1 MSVMPAAK
9 NEPDEI
15 RIRKYRDTLVTGG
28 FALIAFGVWTL
39 LKSIVEASAMVRAE
53 LGNISYEELTRVDAQ
68 ELRAAVSSNILFI
81 VVMSVIIVILAVDLA
96 LRAYVGL
103 SARAV
108 GLQKKKKNGKAR
120 NGIVWLIFGVL
131 LVALNA
137 VSLVGSVVAT
147 GDTLKEHSVLYYIV
161 SLFVDVTSLVVTA
174 ELVLTGFRLRKL
186 DKGQDGMEGQRNAA

>member
-9 NEPDEI
+9 NEPNEI

-28 FALIAFGVWTL
+28 FALIAFGIWTL

-53 LGNISYEELTRVDAQ
+53 LGNISYEELTQVDAQ

-81 VVMSVIIVILAVDLA
+81 VVMSIIIVILAVDLA

-120 NGIVWLIFGVL
+120 SGIVWLIFGVL

-147 GDTLKEHSVLYYIV
+147 GDTLKEHSILYYIV

>member
-53 LGNISYEELTRVDAQ
+53 LGNISYDELTRVDAQ

-81 VVMSVIIVILAVDLA
+81 VVMGVIIVILAVDLA

-147 GDTLKEHSVLYYIV
+147 GDTLKEHSILYYIV

>member
-53 LGNISYEELTRVDAQ
+53 LGNISYDELTRVDAQ

-81 VVMSVIIVILAVDLA
+81 VVMGVIIVILAVDLA

-120 NGIVWLIFGVL
+120 SGIVWLIFGVL

-147 GDTLKEHSVLYYIV
+147 GDTLKEHSILYYIV

>member
-81 VVMSVIIVILAVDLA
+81 VVMSIIIVILAVDLA

>member
-9 NEPDEI
+9 NEPNEI

-53 LGNISYEELTRVDAQ
+53 LGNISYDELTRVDAQ

-81 VVMSVIIVILAVDLA
+81 VVMSIIIVILAVDLA

-131 LVALNA
+131 LVAVNA

-147 GDTLKEHSVLYYIV
+147 GDTLKEHSILYYIV

>member
-9 NEPDEI
+9 NEPNEI

-53 LGNISYEELTRVDAQ
+53 LGNISYDELTRVDAQ

-81 VVMSVIIVILAVDLA
+81 VVMSIIIVILAVDLA

-120 NGIVWLIFGVL
+120 NGIVWLIFGVM
-131 LVALNA
+131 LVAVNA

-147 GDTLKEHSVLYYIV
+147 GDTLKEHSILYYIV